1 MNVVE
6 QVEIWR
12 SKSRGLCSVKVLDVM
27 GRESDKLI
35 RGEKTFTI
43 TSTERQMNQWAAA
56 TPEQDMFRNGMFIL
70 IKPSPET
77 NMEEINSA
85 DSWTDSEIEDFVMQ
99 TFGIEATSE
108 SGEDEAGFSKV
119 IKSLSSIVTLNRFK
133 EEAAAA
139 DRDPKLRDEIAARI
153 KEVDP
158 GRADV
163 ASRVVVDDRNVT
175 KTVPESP
182 S

>member
-1 MNVVE
+1 MNVAE
-6 QVEIWR
+6 QQVEIWR
-12 SKSRGLCSVKVLDVM
+12 SKSRGLCSVKVLDTM

-70 IKPSPET
+70 IKPAPET

-99 TFGIEATSE
+99 TFGINATSE
-108 SGEDEAGFSKV
+108 SEDDDEAGFSKV

-139 DRDPKLRDEIAARI
+139 DLDPKLRDEIAARI

-163 ASRVVVDDRNVT
+163 ASRVVVDERNIT
-175 KTVPESP
+175 KTVP
-182 S
+182 

>member
-1 MNVVE
+1 MSVIQHE
-6 QVEIWR
+6 VEIWR

-43 TSTERQMNQWAAA
+43 TATERQMNQWAAA
-56 TPEQDMFRNGMFIL
+56 TPEQDMFRNGMFVL
-70 IKPSPET
+70 IKPAKDT
-77 NMEEINSA
+77 NMEEISSP
-85 DSWTDSEIEDFVMQ
+85 DSWTDDEIEDFIMQ
-99 TFGIEATSE
+99 VDGSE
-108 SGEDEAGFSKV
+108 KIDEEHQFDKV
-119 IKSLSSIVTLNRFK
+119 IESLSSIVTLNRFK
-133 EEAAAA
+133 EEAAAQGL
-139 DRDPKLRDEIAARI
+139 DSELRQNIDAKI

-163 ASRVVVDDRNVT
+163 ASRIVVDDRNVT
-175 KTVPESP
+175 RTVPESP

>member
-1 MNVVE
+1 MST

-12 SKSRGLCSVKVLDVM
+12 SKSRGLCSIKVLDIM

-43 TSTERQMNQWAAA
+43 TSSERQMNQWAAA
-56 TPEQDMFRNGMFIL
+56 TPEQDMFRNGMFVL
-70 IKPSPET
+70 VKPTADT
-77 NMEEINSA
+77 NMEEISSA
-85 DSWTDSEIEDFVMQ
+85 DSWTDDEIEDFVMQ
-99 TFGIEATSE
+99 TIGSIEAGDDVSVE
-108 SGEDEAGFSKV
+108 FGKIVG
-119 IKSLSSIVTLNRFK
+119 SLSSVVTLNRFK
-133 EEAAAA
+133 EEAAAQ
-139 DRDPKLRDEIAARI
+139 DLDPKLRDEIAAKI
-153 KEVDP
+153 KAVDP
-158 GRADV
+158 GRAEV